1 MLNLG
6 RFALPFLCIV
16 TFPKHLFSLSE
27 LKAHFMRLVGVFN
40 LQISDVTVLND
51 EENEDYS
58 FELAFLEASLTCN
71 LDAIKFLLVI
81 GVNVDYTNEKGKTAL
96 LVASE
101 QGHKEMV
108 NCLIAANADVNASD
122 VDSRSALIIASENND
137 VELAQILLNAKANPN
152 HQRNDGST
160 SLHIASYNNYYELAV
175 MLIKFGADP
184 LFNMSGSPKP
194 TLAELDGSLKKLVKW
209 KQMAIHLP
217 NIDASVIETIKKE
230 NQNDLAE
237 EKLALCIKWLSVYP
251 DASWEDV
258 VHALREAEEN
268 VLANEVEQVH
278 VSNKSN
284 KKLAGNRTL
293 TDTVMVEEEVVIEI
307 ESLYSDFLD
316 LAMQVETE
324 FKRLS
329 SLGKIKLDSF
339 LAWLKYGRN
348 VHGIA
353 EITNIET
360 IDEFFNKV
368 SGCCTFLDCDL
379 LEDIANKLPD
389 ALDLRKRLRDHKRK
403 VRLFRQTTPIEKLK
417 NKLAPLIA
425 QFRTDHTSLMIVFK
439 LQNAWGQKP
448 IALFETLLNTLY
460 PKLSKIEW
468 NDVEP
473 GSICITFSAH
483 NNISKALI
491 SSCECKIDFMRL
503 VGVFNLQ
510 ISDVTVL
517 NDDENEDYSFE
528 LAFLEASLTCNLD
541 AIKFLLVIGV
551 NVDYADEKEKTAL
564 LVASQQGHKEMV
576 NCLIAANA
584 DVNASDVDSQS
595 ALIIASENNDVKL
608 AQILLNAKANPNHQI
623 NDGNTS
629 LHIASYNNYNEL
641 AVMLIEFGA
650 DPLIENTKGDTP
662 FLYSVRNNMLM
673 VVKLILPNVSLS
685 VLPSVL
691 LPACRLGYVE
701 MISYLLQ
708 HIDPPSAKPI
718 HLSCANGDL
727 ALVAE
732 QIVLSSTNV
741 DSCIVL
747 GITPLMIA
755 SSCGHAEI
763 VDCLIQAEAHVNCT
777 DQDGFSPLAYA
788 ITGSKSIAV
797 VECLLQA
804 GADPSIQVEGI
815 TLLQMAKEKCQS
827 ADVTHLLLQY
837 IALHLYNM
845 FSSVV
850 DNIQEELDNDI
861 KENKVAIQ
869 EIVNRLEKDPE
880 FSHITRI
887 SMANTCS
894 ELFITL
900 KPHYDFLSWKL
911 ISFLYDHLKEKKYFS
926 IVQEFEESVEIAK
939 FSSVLTLLSDEEDCF
954 SNCSEMTLTLEKQWD
969 TKSLFNLR
977 GLTSFLF
984 SSTTRVMSHLTVNYS
999 PQTTVVKYR
1008 IPKSRKLAETIK
1020 SIVLRKHASATVLG
1034 IIEIAINS
1042 EPVLSIGKQKSF
1054 SFESAALNA
1063 VCKPSE
1069 MSSNELLKLLKFLFR
1084 IGGVNPNIIIDGPTA
1099 LLYSVVCWSIEVVN
1113 LLLQNGA
1120 SPCIGNSGNGITP
1133 LIIACAEGYLE
1144 KAKVLIKAD
1153 KSTVNQTTFNGRPAL
1168 LDASLNGHTE
1178 IVRLLLENG
1187 SNPNIIDNDGRSALM
1202 AASLKGYTETVQLLL
1217 EAGAD
1222 PNIIATIGVTALMI
1236 ASQYG
1241 NSEVVKLLLARH
1253 ADYRQ
1258 CASMKNIPTD
1268 SFGFACCGGNK
1279 EIVHVFLNVA
1289 NLSPTS
1295 LSRGWYIAC
1304 LYNKPHLIEYLVHS
1318 LSKVSSDQRE
1328 LVVACVNRNIA
1339 FIKSALPKFS
1349 PDAEFVHGVTLLMI
1363 ACSCGHSS
1371 IVKTLVDTGANVHKV
1386 DEFGL
1391 KAVDYCD
1398 KHSPIPE
1405 ILGFQQNKETVDKR
1419 FNKEEILQSTCI
1431 FSHYNSKGLDHFKES
1446 FRGQSSVTDVQ

>member
-1 MLNLG
+1 
-6 RFALPFLCIV
+6 
-16 TFPKHLFSLSE
+16 
-27 LKAHFMRLVGVFN
+27 
-40 LQISDVTVLND
+40 
-51 EENEDYS
+51 
-58 FELAFLEASLTCN
+58 
-71 LDAIKFLLVI
+71 
-81 GVNVDYTNEKGKTAL
+81 
-96 LVASE
+96 
-101 QGHKEMV
+101 
-108 NCLIAANADVNASD
+108 
-122 VDSRSALIIASENND
+122 
-137 VELAQILLNAKANPN
+137 
-152 HQRNDGST
+152 
-160 SLHIASYNNYYELAV
+160 
-175 MLIKFGADP
+175 
-184 LFNMSGSPKP
+184 
-194 TLAELDGSLKKLVKW
+194 
-209 KQMAIHLP
+209 MAIHLP

-230 NQNDLAE
+230 NQNDLTE
-237 EKLALCIKWLSVYP
+237 EKLALCMKWLSVYP

-268 VLANEVEQVH
+268 VIANEVAQVR

-284 KKLAGNRTL
+284 KKTAGNRTL

-316 LAMQVETE
+316 LAMEVETE
-324 FKRLS
+324 FKGLS

-339 LAWLKYGRN
+339 LARLKYGRN
-348 VHGIA
+348 IHGIA

-360 IDEFFNKV
+360 IDEFFDKV

-379 LEDIANKLPD
+379 LEDIANNLPD
-389 ALDLRKRLRDHKRK
+389 TLDLRKRLRDHKRK
-403 VRLFRQTTPIEKLK
+403 VRLFSQTTPIEKLK
-417 NKLAPLIA
+417 NKLAPLIV

-468 NDVEP
+468 YNVEP

-483 NNISKALI
+483 NNIFKALI
-491 SSCECKIDFMRL
+491 SSSERKIDFMRL

-517 NDDENEDYSFE
+517 SDDENEDYSFE

-541 AIKFLLVIGV
+541 ALQFLLVIGV
-551 NVDYADEKEKTAL
+551 NVDYANEKRKTAL

-576 NCLIAANA
+576 NYLIAANA
-584 DVNASDVDSQS
+584 DVNTSDVDSRS
-595 ALIIASENNDVKL
+595 ALIIASEKNDVEL
-608 AQILLNAKANPNHQI
+608 AQILLNAKANPNHQR

-650 DPLIENTKGDTP
+650 DPLIKNTKGDTP
-662 FLYSVRNNMLM
+662 FLCSVRNNMLM

-691 LPACRLGYVE
+691 LLACRLGYVE

-708 HIDPPSAKPI
+708 HIDPPSAKFI

-732 QIVLSSTNV
+732 QIVSSITNV
-741 DSCIVL
+741 DSRIVL

-755 SSCGHAEI
+755 SSCGHVEI

-777 DQDGFSPLAYA
+777 DQDGFPPLAYA
-788 ITGSKSIAV
+788 ITGSKSMAV

-804 GADPSIQVEGI
+804 GADPSIRVEGI
-815 TLLQMAKEKCQS
+815 TLLQMTKEKCQS
-827 ADVTHLLLQY
+827 SDVTHLLLQY

-861 KENKVAIQ
+861 KDNKVTLQ
-869 EIVNRLEKDPE
+869 EIVSRLEKDPE
-880 FSHITRI
+880 FSHITGI
-887 SMANTCS
+887 AMANTCS

-900 KPHYDFLSWKL
+900 KQHYDFLSWKL
-911 ISFLYDHLKEKKYFS
+911 VSFLSDHLKEKKYFS

-939 FSSVLTLLSDEEDCF
+939 FSIVLTLLSDEEDCF
-954 SNCSEMTLTLEKQWD
+954 SRCSEMTLTLEKQWD

-984 SSTTRVMSHLTVNYS
+984 SSTARVMSHLTVNYS

-1008 IPKSRKLAETIK
+1008 MPKSRKLAETIK

-1034 IIEIAINS
+1034 IIEIAIDS

-1054 SFESAALNA
+1054 AFESAAWNA
-1063 VCKPSE
+1063 MFNASE
-1069 MSSNELLKLLKFLFR
+1069 ISLDELLKLLKLLFR
-1084 IGGVNPNIIIDGPTA
+1084 IGGVNPDIVVERRTA
-1099 LLYSVVCWSIEVVN
+1099 LHLSVVNGSVQVVN
-1113 LLLQNGA
+1113 VLLQNGA
-1120 SPCIGNSGNGITP
+1120 SPCIGDSEHGITP
-1133 LIIACAEGYLE
+1133 LMMACYKGLLE
-1144 KAKVLIKAD
+1144 IAKVLIKAD
-1153 KSTVNQTTFNGRPAL
+1153 KSTVNQT
-1168 LDASLNGHTE
+1168 SLNGGTAALKFASFHGHNE
-1178 IVRLLLENG
+1178 IVHLLLENG
-1187 SNPNIIDNDGRSALM
+1187 SNPNMTDNIGTSSLM
-1202 AASLKGYTETVQLLL
+1202 AASQGGYTEIVHLLL

-1222 PNIIATIGVTALMI
+1222 PNLVSRSGQSALTW
-1236 ASQYG
+1236 ACYSG
-1241 NSEVVKLLLARH
+1241 HSEVVKLLLAH
-1253 ADYRQ
+1253 YADYRH
-1258 CASMKNIPTD
+1258 CVSMKNIPAD
-1268 SFGFACCGGNK
+1268 SFAIACCGGNK
-1279 EIVHVFLNVA
+1279 ETVDVFLNVA

-1295 LSRGWYIAC
+1295 LSLGWYFAC

-1318 LSKVSSDQRE
+1318 LSEFSSDQRE

-1349 PDAEFVHGVTLLMI
+1349 PNAEFVHRITLLMI

-1371 IVKTLVDTGANVHKV
+1371 IVKTLVDAGADIHRV
-1386 DEFGL
+1386 DDFGL
-1391 KAVDYCD
+1391 GAVVYCD
-1398 KHSPIPE
+1398 ERSPILE
-1405 ILGFQQNKETVDKR
+1405 ILGSQQGKEAVNKR
-1419 FNKEEILQSTCI
+1419 FNKEEILQDI
-1431 FSHYNSKGLDHFKES
+1431 LPHYNRKGLDHFEVS
-1446 FRGQSSVTDVQ
+1446 FRGQSPVTDVQ

>member
-1 MLNLG
+1 M
-6 RFALPFLCIV
+6 
-16 TFPKHLFSLSE
+16 
-27 LKAHFMRLVGVFN
+27 
-40 LQISDVTVLND
+40 
-51 EENEDYS
+51 
-58 FELAFLEASLTCN
+58 
-71 LDAIKFLLVI
+71 
-81 GVNVDYTNEKGKTAL
+81 
-96 LVASE
+96 
-101 QGHKEMV
+101 
-108 NCLIAANADVNASD
+108 
-122 VDSRSALIIASENND
+122 SRSL
-137 VELAQILLNAKANPN
+137 
-152 HQRNDGST
+152 
-160 SLHIASYNNYYELAV
+160 
-175 MLIKFGADP
+175 
-184 LFNMSGSPKP
+184 KP
-194 TLAELDGSLKKLVKW
+194 TLAELDRSLKKLVKW

-237 EKLALCIKWLSVYP
+237 EKLALCMKWLSVYP

-258 VHALREAEEN
+258 VDALREAEEN
-268 VLANEVEQVH
+268 VLANEIAQVH
-278 VSNKSN
+278 VSNKTN
-284 KKLAGNRTL
+284 QKTAGNRAL

-307 ESLYSDFLD
+307 ENLYSVFLD
-316 LAMQVETE
+316 LAMEVETE

-339 LAWLKYGRN
+339 LARLKYGQN

-379 LEDIANKLPD
+379 LEDITSNLPD
-389 ALDLRKRLRDHKRK
+389 TLDLRKRLRDHKRK
-403 VRLFRQTTPIEKLK
+403 VRLFSQTTPIEKLK
-417 NKLAPLIA
+417 NKLAPLVA
-425 QFRTDHTSLMIVFK
+425 QFRTDHTSLLIVFK

-468 NDVEP
+468 YNVEP

-483 NNISKALI
+483 DNISKALI
-491 SSCECKIDFMRL
+491 FSSEHKIDFMRL

-517 NDDENEDYSFE
+517 NDDENEEYSFE
-528 LAFLEASLTCNLD
+528 LAFLEASLICNLD

-551 NVDYADEKEKTAL
+551 NVDYANEKGKSAL
-564 LVASQQGHKEMV
+564 LVASEQGHKEIV
-576 NCLIAANA
+576 NCLVAANA

-595 ALIIASENNDVKL
+595 ALIIASENNDVEL
-608 AQILLNAKANPNHQI
+608 AQILLNAKANPNHQR
-623 NDGNTS
+623 NDGNSS

-650 DPLIENTKGDTP
+650 DPLIKNTKGDTP
-662 FLYSVRNNMLM
+662 FLCSVRNNMLM

-708 HIDPPSAKPI
+708 HIDSPSAKPI

-732 QIVLSSTNV
+732 QIVSSSTNV
-741 DSCIVL
+741 DSRIVL

-755 SSCGHAEI
+755 SSCGHVEI
-763 VDCLIQAEAHVNCT
+763 VDCLAQAEAHVNST
-777 DQDGFSPLAYA
+777 DQDGFPPLAYA

-804 GADPSIQVEGI
+804 RADPSIRVEGI
-815 TLLQMAKEKCQS
+815 TLLQMAKEKYQS
-827 ADVTHLLLQY
+827 SDVTHLLLQY

-845 FSSVV
+845 FSSIV

-861 KENKVAIQ
+861 KDNKITLQ
-869 EIVNRLEKDPE
+869 EIVSRLENDAE
-880 FSHITRI
+880 FSHIAGI
-887 SMANTCS
+887 AMAITCS

-900 KPHYDFLSWKL
+900 NPHYDFLSWKV
-911 ISFLYDHLKEKKYFS
+911 ISFLSDHLKEKKYFS

-939 FSSVLTLLSDEEDCF
+939 FSIVLTLLSNEENCF
-954 SNCSEMTLTLEKQWD
+954 PSCSEMTLTLEKQWD

-984 SSTTRVMSHLTVNYS
+984 SSTARVMSHLTVNYS

-1034 IIEIAINS
+1034 TIEIAIDS

-1054 SFESAALNA
+1054 TFESAAWNA
-1063 VCKPSE
+1063 VCKPISE
-1069 MSSNELLKLLKFLFR
+1069 MSSNELLKLLKLLFR
-1084 IGGVNPNIIIDGPTA
+1084 IGGVNPNIIFDGLTA
-1099 LLYSVVCWSIEVVN
+1099 LLYSVARWSVQVVN
-1113 LLLQNGA
+1113 VLLQNGA
-1120 SPCIGNSGNGITP
+1120 SPCIGHSEKGFSP
-1133 LIIACAEGYLE
+1133 LMIACYKGNLE
-1144 KAKVLIKAD
+1144 IAKVLIKAD
-1153 KSTVNQTTFNGRPAL
+1153 RSTVNQTDIDGKSAL
-1168 LDASLNGHTE
+1168 ILASLYGHTE

-1187 SNPNIIDNDGRSALM
+1187 SNPNMMDNDGRSSLM
-1202 AASLKGYTETVQLLL
+1202 AASQNGYTESVHLLL

-1222 PNIIATIGVTALMI
+1222 PNLVYKSGQSALTS
-1236 ASQYG
+1236 ASYRG
-1241 NSEVVKLLLARH
+1241 HSEVVELLLAHH
-1253 ADYRQ
+1253 ADYCHCVSIR
-1258 CASMKNIPTD
+1258 NIPNTIQLD
-1268 SFGFACCGGNK
+1268 SFAFACCGGNK
-1279 EIVHVFLNVA
+1279 ETVDVFLSIA

-1295 LSRGWYIAC
+1295 LSLGWYIAC
-1304 LYNKPHLIEYLVHS
+1304 LFNNPHLIEYLVHS
-1318 LSKVSSDQRE
+1318 LSEVSLDQRE

-1339 FIKSALPKFS
+1339 FIISALPKFS
-1349 PDAEFVHGVTLLMI
+1349 LNAEFVHGVTLLMI

-1405 ILGFQQNKETVDKR
+1405 ILGSQQDKEAVNKR
-1419 FNKEEILQSTCI
+1419 FNKEVILQGI
-1431 FSHYNSKGLDHFKES
+1431 LPHYNNKGLEHFEVS